1 MSRSACQHQVK
12 VVDIPMWNSDNLE
25 EQIVLLGAFDLKACI
40 QQLVQSS
47 PENFRLSTEDYAV
60 YYKDITEQ
68 PEEPY
73 VANGELSKLLESA
86 DTYLIPGKVCQNYS
100 ARALFGNS
108 SSVSSHTLEVR
119 LKLHTITSQSIQ
131 LQLQPQQQQQKQQVN
146 SIPMKNSSS
155 TTPVSTTASPIFLN
169 ESTTVKRS
177 TNDHRSQYVVPKR
190 PRIQS
195 NNQPQPL
202 QQQPTRSSASSSTNV
217 GAVKATRT
225 KSLPIFYNPHNQS
238 IFNIIA
244 ADKMNTQSKYDSKN
258 IQDRFKL
265 APFLRDKVVE
275 SSGFVTSRQKS
286 MEQPQ
291 RAMRTR
297 SMLNQRVVD
306 DSRVKPHRIEEE
318 EEEAEA
324 VIADAQT
331 EVSEEINGSNF
342 IDEDDEDDADY
353 VEEGKEGDDYD
364 RNTNNTTFQSL
375 PDLDDLDSKKTHT
388 LPNNKL
394 PHNHGLICVNN
405 NCATNDSIAWR
416 YFETGYHPNYHQIH
430 NATEF
435 SKEYFDGMFG
445 PLCNACYLFL
455 RNKGFMR
462 PLSVVKKYLQ
472 QQRYKREVKQKEE
485 YAERQRISNSRKQHT
500 NSNKGKVSSSSPHK
514 FATPLHTPSAIN
526 QVIQSNSKNN
536 RANNMPSASD
546 ARLTPNYNDL
556 NEFMNQL
563 NSFGGPLT
571 DIDMPNQDPGLTP
584 PMIATKSNTR
594 VINLFEAG
602 GDRKA
607 SVGGSNSEESLDQI
621 IQKSLN
627 ETGSSPNNEWIG
639 NLFEKTPRDQT
650 PGESNNNRTPLD
662 EIENQDTTKLDL
674 SAHHTG
680 LDFSD
685 DRNEGV
691 SKIANMPSSPLMG
704 GGQRNGDVFT
714 NGMHTDLSSLVE
726 NNHLLFNSSS
736 PNKAVRHDTTMSW
749 SHYNEA
755 KSLNRK
761 LGSTP
766 NGDYYDQE
774 EIVKHKYT
782 LGTNKNLFQQQT
794 E

>member
-1 MSRSACQHQVK
+1 MNDEPVFKRMQVKVLYSFNDSSTVFMSRSAAQHQVK
-12 VVDIPMWNSDNLE
+12 VVDIPMWNADNLE
-25 EQIVLLGAFDLKACI
+25 EQIVLLGAFDLKACL
-40 QQLVQSS
+40 QQLVHSS
-47 PENFRLSTEDYAV
+47 PENFRLASEDYAV

-73 VANGELSKLLESA
+73 VANGELTKLLDS
-86 DTYLIPGKVCQNYS
+86 DDVYLIPGRVCQNYS
-100 ARALFGNS
+100 AKALFGNNS
-108 SSVSSHTLEVR
+108 AASSHTLEIR
-119 LKLHTITSQSIQ
+119 LKLHTIAGQPQIQ
-131 LQLQPQQQQQKQQVN
+131 LQLQLQTLSAQQTTSSQV
-146 SIPMKNSSS
+146 SKPLSSASS
-155 TTPVSTTASPIFLN
+155 TPAAITPVANDASFA
-169 ESTTVKRS
+169 SVKRPAV
-177 TNDHRSQYVVPKR
+177 DQQSQYVVPKR
-190 PRIQS
+190 PRVP
-195 NNQPQPL
+195 NNQPP
-202 QQQPTRSSASSSTNV
+202 PPVRTSASMNS
-217 GAVKATRT
+217 AVKATRT
-225 KSLPIFYNPHNQS
+225 KSLPIFYNPHNLS

-244 ADKMNTQSKYDSKN
+244 ADKMNTQPKYDSKN

-265 APFLRDKVVE
+265 APFLRDKVVD
-275 SSGFVTSRQKS
+275 STGFVGSRLKTTD
-286 MEQPQ
+286 QPQ

-318 EEEAEA
+318 EEEELNE
-324 VIADAQT
+324 T
-331 EVSEEINGSNF
+331 NF
-342 IDEDDEDDADY
+342 PDEDDEDDADY
-353 VEEGKEGDDYD
+353 VEEGKDEDDYD

-394 PHNHGLICVNN
+394 PYDHGLICVNN

-485 YAERQRISNSRKQHT
+485 YAERQRITNSRKQQSNN
-500 NSNKGKVSSSSPHK
+500 NSSGKLSSSSPHK

-526 QVIQSNSKNN
+526 QVIQNNSKNS
-536 RANNMPSASD
+536 RANIATAASD

-556 NEFMNQL
+556 NDFMNQL

-571 DIDMPNQDPGLTP
+571 DIDMPNQDTGVTP

-602 GDRKA
+602 DRKS
-607 SVGGSNSEESLDQI
+607 SVSGNNEETFDQI
-621 IQKSLN
+621 IQKSLH
-627 ETGSSPNNEWIG
+627 ESESSPNNEWIG

-650 PGESNNNRTPLD
+650 PGDTNNRTPLD
-662 EIENQDTTKLDL
+662 DIDTKDAKLDL
-674 SAHHTG
+674 TGTHT
-680 LDFSD
+680 LDLSD
-685 DRNEGV
+685 DRNEAV

-704 GGQRNGDVFT
+704 QRNGDLFSGLHADINT
-714 NGMHTDLSSLVE
+714 LVE
-726 NNHLLFNSSS
+726 SNQLLFNSSS

-749 SHYNEA
+749 SHYNDG

-766 NGDYYDQE
+766 TADFYDQE
-774 EIVKHKYT
+774 DNIKHRYT
-782 LGTNKNLFQQQT
+782 SGTNKNLFEQQT